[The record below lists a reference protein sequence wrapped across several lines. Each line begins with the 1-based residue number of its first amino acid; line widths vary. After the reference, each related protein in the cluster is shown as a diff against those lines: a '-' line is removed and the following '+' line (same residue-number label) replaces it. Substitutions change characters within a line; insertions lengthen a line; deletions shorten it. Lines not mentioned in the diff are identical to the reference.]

1 MNNSS
6 NNYFYKNGKRIIKKK
21 TSKQNVV
28 RDVNRINSLAIEEE
42 KFTIAQ
48 PEIKK
53 PWVKTKTE
61 KVKNVISKIQN
72 NKNNKRSDMVKIR
85 AGVTGVW
92 ASASVLAIFTFL
104 TSFMITPQK
113 AKPQD
118 TRRYSIYSSKPL
130 TLQTATTSIYS
141 KDSRAQKINAVYKKY
156 NCPLEGMGDV
166 LVYEAD
172 KNNIPWWL
180 VAAVSFQES
189 GCGKVTPKVGGKES
203 YNAWGWGVYGD
214 VVVTFENWVRG
225 IERVSKYFADKF
237 YSKGMED
244 LCIIM
249 NTYTPPSN
257 GSWCDGVKYFGDM
270 IQNYETK

>member
-1 MNNSS
+1 MVNNSS
-6 NNYFYKNGKRIIKKK
+6 SNYFYKNGKRIIKKK
-21 TSKQNVV
+21 IPKQIVAE
-28 RDVNRINSLAIEEE
+28 DVDHISSLITKEE

-53 PWVKTKTE
+53 PWIKTKTE
-61 KVKNVISKIQN
+61 KARSVISKI
-72 NKNNKRSDMVKIR
+72 KNNKKSNMDKIR
-85 AGVTGVW
+85 VGVTGIW

-104 TSFMITPQK
+104 TSFMVTPQK
-113 AKPQD
+113 ARPQD

-141 KDSRAQKINAVYKKY
+141 KDSRAQKINSVYKKY

-225 IERVSKYFADKF
+225 IERVSKYFSDKF
-237 YSKGMED
+237 YSKGVED

-257 GSWCDGVKYFGDM
+257 GSWCNGVKYFGDM